1 MNRKILR
8 HTVLL
13 SVITLGL
20 VSCLGGDE
28 NIQSSSTASNTAST
42 AQTIQPSQQGL
53 VVAVDP
59 ATGELHTPTK
69 AQQQTL
75 RFQEQ
80 QLQKTTGSKALKE
93 KILADGT
100 VMIDL
105 QGQFQHQIEVDVIQ
119 KESAT
124 H

>member
-8 HTVLL
+8 YTLLL
-13 SVITLGL
+13 SAVTLGL

-28 NIQSSSTASNTAST
+28 NIQSSSTASNTTQAT
-42 AQTIQPSQQGL
+42 QAIQPSQQGL

-59 ATGELHTPTK
+59 ATGELRTPTK

-80 QLQKTTGSKALKE
+80 QLQKTTGSKPLKE
-93 KILADGT
+93 KVLADGT

-105 QGQFQHQIEVDVIQ
+105 QGRFQHQIEVEVIQ
-119 KESAT
+119 KEPAT